1 VDLSIIIVN
10 WKSADFLRQCL
21 RTIYGVRRE
30 LRFEVIVIDNAS
42 FDGCR
47 QLVENEFA
55 EAKFVESSAN
65 LGFAGANNAA
75 FEHATGR
82 NVLFLNPDTEIVG
95 LALES
100 MVLTLDSNPFAGI
113 AGCKLLNSDGSV
125 QTSCIQAFPTVCNQL
140 LDAEFLRLLF
150 PRARIWGTGPLF
162 KNSSLPVS
170 VEVVSGACLMIKRAV
185 FEQVGFFTTA
195 YFMYGEDAD
204 LCYKVKQAGWTV
216 EYLGNSQ
223 VIHHGGRSAGARES
237 LFATVMMK
245 QSLCEFI
252 RRRQGKEQAL
262 LYRAFMAVAASIRLI
277 IMSLIFVLTL
287 GLFRPAWIGR
297 AVEKWFN
304 ILRWALGLEQWTK
317 NPPER
322 YPRSVT
328 V

>member
-1 VDLSIIIVN
+1 MDLSIIIVN

-30 LRFEVIVIDNAS
+30 LHFEVIVIDNAS

-47 QLVENEFA
+47 QLVEKEFA
-55 EAKFVESSAN
+55 EVKFIESSAN

-75 FEHATGR
+75 FEHAIGR
-82 NVLFLNPDTEIVG
+82 NILFLNPDTEIIG

-100 MVLTLDSNPFAGI
+100 MVSTLDSNPISGI

-125 QTSCIQAFPTVCNQL
+125 QASCIQAFPTVCNQL
-140 LDAEFLRLLF
+140 LDAELF
-150 PRARIWGTGPLF
+150 RSLAPRARIWGAGPLF
-162 KNSSLPVS
+162 RDSSRPVS

-185 FEQVGFFTTA
+185 FEQVGCFNTA

-216 EYLGNSQ
+216 EYVGNSE
-223 VIHHGGRSAGARES
+223 VIHHGGRSSGARES

-262 LYRAFMAVAASIRLI
+262 LYRAFMVVAASIRLI
-277 IMSLIFVLTL
+277 IMGLIFVLTL
-287 GLFRPAWIGR
+287 GLFRSALIAR
-297 AVEKWFN
+297 AAEKWFN
-304 ILRWALGLEQWTK
+304 IFRWALGLEQWAK
-317 NPPER
+317 NPLER
-322 YPRSVT
+322 YPRSLT